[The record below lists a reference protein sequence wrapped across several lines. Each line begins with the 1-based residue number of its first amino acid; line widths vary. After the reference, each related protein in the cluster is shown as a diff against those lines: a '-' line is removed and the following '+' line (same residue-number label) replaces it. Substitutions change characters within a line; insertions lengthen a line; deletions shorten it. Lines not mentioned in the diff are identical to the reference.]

1 MFNNTPDE
9 LKSLNNWVCWKAVPD
24 ANSHSGI
31 KKIPINPYTGGQ
43 AMSNNPQTWSDFNT
57 AVRTSGNF
65 DGIGFM
71 FSGSGYFGIDLDDC
85 REMIDS
91 YFLGDKTGI
100 VAEFIDTMKTYAEIS
115 QSGNGIHLIC
125 RGTLPNGARRRGK
138 VEMYESGRYFIMTGK
153 QIGAFNQIADG
164 TERVKTLHAKYLGMQ
179 KSAPVS
185 YPLPMRAIPS
195 FTEQELIEKIMNS
208 QNGGKFAKLY
218 GGDFSDYPSQSE
230 ADMAFCS
237 MLAFWCNGDT
247 ELMDSI
253 YRTSGLMRDKWDRRQ
268 NGTTYGAITLA
279 KAVSGCQSF
288 YTPATEDDYNIYIGK
303 SAKKQKPVPPQ
314 NSNMYTLDDTGNA
327 ARMKDSFG
335 DVLRYSHIDKRWL
348 YYDNGKWHY
357 DNLGKV
363 YIYADYVLDVMKSEL
378 KLWLEYEDGKYADA
392 FRKHMKKSRSHAAK
406 RAMVK
411 EFEHLVPIEP
421 SDMDTNQMLVNA
433 PNGIADLETGS
444 LLPHNRECYMTRML
458 GCDVPEKPKNPVR
471 WLKFLDDIFK
481 SDKELIRYVQ
491 KALGY
496 SLSGLTKEQCVFF
509 LYGTGRNGKSTFL
522 EIVRKIIGEY
532 ATNIQP
538 ESIMMRMT
546 TGTANSDIARL
557 KGARLVT
564 SVEPNEGMRLNEG
577 LLKQITGDDMITA
590 RKLYGD
596 EFEYRPEFK
605 LWMATN
611 HKPTIR
617 GTDTGIWRR
626 IHIIP
631 FTVTIPEDKIDRS
644 LSEKLDTELPDIL
657 AWMMEGYRLW
667 RFEGLHY
674 PKVVLDAVKEYRN
687 EMDVV
692 SSFID
697 SEYCVSGGEVRA
709 AALYAA
715 YCQWATENNEYKM
728 PSRKFGIE
736 MSKRYNKRKSN
747 GIMIYT
753 GLSLAVS
760 VNS

>member
-1 MFNNTPDE
+1 MP
-9 LKSLNNWVCWKAVPD
+9 
-24 ANSHSGI
+24 
-31 KKIPINPYTGGQ
+31 
-43 AMSNNPQTWSDFNT
+43 
-57 AVRTSGNF
+57 
-65 DGIGFM
+65 
-71 FSGSGYFGIDLDDC
+71 
-85 REMIDS
+85 
-91 YFLGDKTGI
+91 
-100 VAEFIDTMKTYAEIS
+100 
-115 QSGNGIHLIC
+115 
-125 RGTLPNGARRRGK
+125 
-138 VEMYESGRYFIMTGK
+138 
-153 QIGAFNQIADG
+153 
-164 TERVKTLHAKYLGMQ
+164 
-179 KSAPVS
+179 AP
-185 YPLPMRAIPS
+185 
-195 FTEQELIEKIMNS
+195 
-208 QNGGKFAKLY
+208 
-218 GGDFSDYPSQSE
+218 
-230 ADMAFCS
+230 
-237 MLAFWCNGDT
+237 
-247 ELMDSI
+247 
-253 YRTSGLMRDKWDRRQ
+253 
-268 NGTTYGAITLA
+268 
-279 KAVSGCQSF
+279 
-288 YTPATEDDYNIYIGK
+288 EDDYSICIGK
-303 SAKKQKPVPPQ
+303 PVKKQKPVPPQ

-363 YIYADYVLDVMKSEL
+363 YIYADRVLDVMKSEL

-481 SDKELIRYVQ
+481 GDKELIRYVQ

-538 ESIMMRMT
+538 ERIMMRMT

-626 IHIIP
+626 IH
-631 FTVTIPEDKIDRS
+631 
-644 LSEKLDTELPDIL
+644 
-657 AWMMEGYRLW
+657 M
-667 RFEGLHY
+667 
-674 PKVVLDAVKEYRN
+674 
-687 EMDVV
+687 
-692 SSFID
+692 
-697 SEYCVSGGEVRA
+697 
-709 AALYAA
+709 ALETAIA
-715 YCQWATENNEYKM
+715 EPLLLNA
-728 PSRKFGIE
+728 S
-736 MSKRYNKRKSN
+736 
-747 GIMIYT
+747 
-753 GLSLAVS
+753 
-760 VNS
+760 